1 MSLYNQIYLKVAE
14 IPSGTV
20 ASYGQVAKAAGLF
33 RGAQVVGWALR
44 QLPADTEIPWQR
56 VVAKDGRITIVNP
69 KLSKTEQI
77 ERLQEEGIE
86 IEQREGWYRVKG
98 ESFWFS
104 FPEESV

>member
-1 MSLYNQIYLKVAE
+1 MSLYNQIYLKVNE
-14 IPSGTV
+14 IPTGTV

-44 QLPADTEIPWQR
+44 QLPADTSVPWQR

-77 ERLQEEGIE
+77 ERLQEEGIA
-86 IEQREGWYRVKG
+86 IEQRDGWYRVAND
-98 ESFWFS
+98 SFWHN
-104 FPEESV
+104 FPEE